1 MTGDHNR
8 QRVGRTGS
16 GDGAYR
22 TGLTNRLRHLLVTCR
37 FAAGNCAKG
46 LPDALLERGT
56 ANIQRQ
62 RKRYVAVINT
72 GNDLMDPLYEGVV
85 PRRVRRFWKLRGKLC
100 G

>member
-8 QRVGRTGS
+8 QRVCRTGS

-37 FAAGNCAKG
+37 FTAGNCAKG

-72 GNDLMDPLYEGVV
+72 GNDLVDPLYEGVV